1 MMKKNIVII
10 GLPGCGKTTLGAH
23 LAEQIAYQFVDL
35 DEEIETRSGK
45 KISQL
50 FEIGEAHFRDVE
62 SQVTKAVA
70 ASEQS
75 VISTGGGIV
84 LREENIA
91 ALKEHGLILFLNRSL
106 KDITGDIDIEERPL
120 LREGVERLQKIHDDR
135 IHLYHQYADV
145 TVDNVGEIEDVI
157 QTIIT
162 ELQERSI
169 L

>member
-10 GLPGCGKTTLGAH
+10 GLPGCGKTTLGAQ

-35 DEEIETRSGK
+35 DEEIETRSGQ

-50 FEIGEAHFRDVE
+50 FEKGEAHFRDVE
-62 SQVTKAVA
+62 SQVTNAVA

-145 TVDNVGEIEDVI
+145 TVDNAGKIEDVI